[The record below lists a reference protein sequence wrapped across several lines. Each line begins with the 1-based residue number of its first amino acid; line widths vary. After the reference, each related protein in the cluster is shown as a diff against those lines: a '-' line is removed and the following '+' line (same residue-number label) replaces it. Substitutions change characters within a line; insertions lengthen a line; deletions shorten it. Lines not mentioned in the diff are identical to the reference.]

1 MKTDPGIQ
9 FKTRKEIKNFQEE
22 SLLETLNYVSNNS
35 PYYKRVFKEKG
46 IDVQMVKKL
55 ENLRLLP
62 TT

>member
-35 PYYKRVFKEKG
+35 PYYKRVFKERG

-55 ENLRLLP
+55 E
-62 TT
+62 